1 VQRRHTGQAARSAAL
16 ALVLVTTS
24 ACGFLNDLAYPEA
37 QAAAPEGPSH
47 TPAAPVFPTPDHDA
61 PVVIAEGDLLLTGG
75 GTLGHLVVTQGPVR
89 TGLVPPVPGF
99 ADTCPVDGPSLQY
112 VAVDFTY
119 TTPNDHEAAVP
130 GLAAH
135 VAVDRGP
142 ATPPDVGDVGIF
154 ADSNGDPG
162 PYCADYPPLPTR
174 DKFWNQMGAESVT
187 VYVVVDQAVTA
198 AFPGGRADV
207 IPTLELEISELRW
220 FRDPGSVRTLGV
232 GSMSVGAACAHDPG
246 AICVPLR

>member
-1 VQRRHTGQAARSAAL
+1 VRRRPTGRPARIAVL
-16 ALVLVTTS
+16 ALVLATTS

-37 QAAAPEGPSH
+37 QAAAPEESSPI
-47 TPAAPVFPTPDHDA
+47 PAAAAVPTPDPDA

-75 GTLGHLVVTQGPVR
+75 GPLGHLVATQGPFR

-99 ADTCPVDGPSLQY
+99 PDDCPVDGPSLQY

-119 TTPNDHEAAVP
+119 TTTNDHTAPQP

-142 ATPPDVGDVGIF
+142 ATPADVGDVGVF
-154 ADSNGDPG
+154 ADSSGDPG
-162 PYCADYPPLPTR
+162 PYCADHPPLPTT
-174 DKFWNQMGAESVT
+174 DTFWNQMGATTVT
-187 VYVVVDQAVTA
+187 VYVVVDQAVSA

-207 IPTLELEISELRW
+207 FPTLGLEISHLRW
-220 FRDPGSVRTLGV
+220 FREPGSVRSLGV
-232 GSMSVGAACAHDPG
+232 GAMSVGAACADDPG
-246 AICVPLR
+246 AICVPLH